1 MIGCGSI
8 GRRHI
13 KNLLSLGANVVAS
26 DVMAENR
33 EWVKQNLGVRVFEKT
48 EDALAEKPDAALVC
62 TPPSTHLP
70 LAKLAL
76 EAGCHVFVEKPLSHN
91 LSGIKDIAKLASRK
105 KLIVAVGYNMR
116 FNRSLA
122 KVKEMVAQGA
132 IGKPLSARL
141 IFGQYLPAWR
151 PWQDYR
157 KSYTASKSLGGGIIL
172 DGSHEIDYARWLFG
186 EASEIECMAKK
197 VSSLEVETEDV
208 AEMNIMFGGGA
219 IVNIHLDFIRQDYAR
234 KCEIVGEKGTISW
247 DYSKGS
253 VVLYDADKKATE
265 VLDLSDDPNAM
276 YVDEMKHFMEC
287 VKGGKKPLVSL
298 EEGEKSLAL
307 ALKAKES
314 AESGR
319 TIRV

>member
-1 MIGCGSI
+1 M
-8 GRRHI
+8 
-13 KNLLSLGANVVAS
+13 KNLMSLGEDVVAS

-33 EWVKQNLGVRVFEKT
+33 AWVKENLGVRVFEKT
-48 EDALAEKPDAALVC
+48 EGALLEKPDAALVC

-76 EAGCHVFVEKPLSHN
+76 EAGCHVFVEKPLSHD

-105 KLIVAVGYNMR
+105 KLIVSIGYNMR
-116 FNRSLA
+116 FNRSLM
-122 KVKEMVAQGA
+122 KVKEMVSQGT

-141 IFGQYLPAWR
+141 IFGQYLPTWR

-172 DGSHEIDYARWLFG
+172 DGSHEVDYARWLFG
-186 EASEIECMAKK
+186 EASEICCMAKK
-197 VSSLEVETEDV
+197 VSDLDVETEDV
-208 AEMNIMFGGGA
+208 AEMNIMFKGGA

-276 YVDEMKHFMEC
+276 YVNEMRHFIGC
-287 VKGGKKPLVSL
+287 IKGGKKPLVNL

-314 AESGR
+314 AESGK
-319 TIRV
+319 TIKV